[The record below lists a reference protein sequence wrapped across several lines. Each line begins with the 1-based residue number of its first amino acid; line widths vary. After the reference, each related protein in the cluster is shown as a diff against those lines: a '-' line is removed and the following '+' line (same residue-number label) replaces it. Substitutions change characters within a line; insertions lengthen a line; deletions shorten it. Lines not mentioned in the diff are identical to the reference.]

1 MNDRMSTR
9 DIHIR
14 HTATDGKAHVQEHR
28 VWDGAKFFDSLQR
41 EASKQNAE
49 SKKPAERLAKV
60 EQITE
65 EQYRA
70 ERV

>member
-14 HTATDGKAHVQEHR
+14 HTAGNGKSHVQEHR
-28 VWDGAKFFDSLQR
+28 VWDGAKFFDTLQR
-41 EASKQNAE
+41 EAVNLNADQ
-49 SKKPAERLAKV
+49 KDPTQRQAKV